1 MDIITTIGYDSSFF
15 FLHTVPE
22 HYPSFSSHESCYSI
36 NRIKSAF
43 VEDGSYLKL
52 REVSLRI
59 TLDSKTLE
67 KFAGGFLADIFNR
80 LTLGVIGRNLLTFT
94 GYSGFDPEGG
104 SGDATLMRMDNFG
117 YPLYR
122 TLTGLVEVEL

>member
-1 MDIITTIGYDSSFF
+1 
-15 FLHTVPE
+15 
-22 HYPSFSSHESCYSI
+22 
-36 NRIKSAF
+36 

-52 REVSLRI
+52 REVSLRV

-94 GYSGFDPEGG
+94 GYSGFDPEVGY
-104 SGDATLMRMDNFG
+104 GDATLMRIDTFG
-117 YPLYR
+117 YPQYR